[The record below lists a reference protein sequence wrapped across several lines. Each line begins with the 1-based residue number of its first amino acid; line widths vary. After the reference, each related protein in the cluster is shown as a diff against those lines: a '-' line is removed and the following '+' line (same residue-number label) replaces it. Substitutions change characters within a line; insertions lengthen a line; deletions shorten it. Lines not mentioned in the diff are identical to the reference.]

1 MVLVRAPLAGRV
13 DALDTVPDAVFAA
26 GMLGAGVAI
35 DPLVGDGVLE
45 RPEDALAPVAGIL
58 AAVQPHAFAV
68 QPEEGPAILVHLG
81 LDTVSLVGAGF
92 EALADRG
99 ALLDAGDGVI
109 AWDPAAVAGAGLSPL
124 VPVIAIQSSDIRYL
138 VEPGAVVEPGQPLF
152 EAD

>member
-13 DALDTVPDAVFAA
+13 DALDTVPDAVFAS
-26 GMLGAGVAI
+26 GMLGAGVVI
-35 DPLVGDGVLE
+35 DPLVDMGSPARHD
-45 RPEDALAPVAGIL
+45 DAVSPLAGIL

-68 QPEEGPAILVHLG
+68 QPAEGPAILVHLG

-99 ALLDAGDGVI
+99 AHLDAGDGVI
-109 AWDPAAVAGAGLSPL
+109 AWDPAAVASAGLSPL
-124 VPVIAIQSSDIRYL
+124 VPVIAMQSADIRYL
-138 VEPGAVVEPGQPLF
+138 VGPGEIVAPGDALF